1 MRLLDF
7 SGDPVYAATGLI
19 HRVRPGPKGG
29 PLIVMLHG
37 LGGDEDAMWIFER
50 ALPESATLISPRAPI
65 KIIPGLPYAEAVE
78 SGYSWLRPAP
88 LPQPDRS
95 TFATAIEVLQRFIE
109 VAIETYEVDR
119 RRVILIGFSQGAAMS
134 YALSLTL
141 PDQIAGTI
149 ALAGFM
155 PEDESGQ
162 VLQAAETQA
171 RPFPAQCAG
180 GPGHVSLA
188 TGERVAHQVP
198 GVHHYPKCGYLIL
211 HGLEDETVSIGWARK
226 ARTAL
231 ESMGAAVEYHEY
243 PAGHKVS
250 PQGLRDIEEWLKR
263 ILDC

>member
-1 MRLLDF
+1 SMHALDF
-7 SGDPVYAATGLI
+7 SGGPVYAATSLI

-50 ALPESATLISPRAPI
+50 ALPEAATVISPRAPI

-78 SGYSWLRPAP
+78 SGYSWLRPVP
-88 LPQPDRS
+88 LPQIDRS
-95 TFATAIEVLQRFIE
+95 TFAMAIELLQRFIE
-109 VAIETYEVDR
+109 VAIETHEVDR
-119 RRVILIGFSQGAAMS
+119 RRVILIGFSQGATMS
-134 YALSLTL
+134 YALSLAM
-141 PDQIAGTI
+141 PDRIAGAI

-162 VLQAAETQA
+162 VLQAAET
-171 RPFPAQCAG
+171 PATH
-180 GPGHVSLA
+180 HVPQ
-188 TGERVAHQVP
+188 G
-198 GVHHYPKCGYLIL
+198 GYLIL
-211 HGLEDETVSIGWARK
+211 HGLEDELVSIGWARK

-243 PAGHKVS
+243 PVGHKVS

-263 ILDC
+263 ILEL

>member
-1 MRLLDF
+1 MCPQSMRLLDF

-162 VLQAAETQA
+162 VLQAAET
-171 RPFPAQCAG
+171 PATHRTPQG
-180 GPGHVSLA
+180 S
-188 TGERVAHQVP
+188 
-198 GVHHYPKCGYLIL
+198 YLIL
-211 HGLEDETVSIGWARK
+211 HGLEDEAVSIGWARK
-226 ARTAL
+226 ARTTL

-243 PAGHKVS
+243 PAGQKVS